1 MKRQLLICLLFF
13 ASTSATYA
21 NGLLIPVEPDL
32 PPLAMLNHHVDVNIE
47 DQLAVTRVQQ
57 TFRNHTDRKLE
68 ANYVFPVPAG
78 ASVRNF
84 TMWVNGRPMKGEL
97 LKADKA
103 RQIYTSIVRQ
113 TKNPAMLDYIGSDL
127 LSLKIY
133 PIPPKSD
140 QKVEISFTT
149 VAKKD
154 HDLVEYVYPL
164 KTDRMAAATLEEFR
178 LTLKLKSQ
186 QPIGN
191 LYSPTHQV
199 TVTRPDD
206 HQAVVQFEQYG
217 SQLDRDFQLFYTHS
231 GRDIGLTA
239 LEHRPLSSEDGYVVL
254 LLSPRPELDQRVP
267 RDIVFVLDK
276 SGSMMQEKKMEQAKQ
291 ALRHCLGE
299 LSPQDRFG
307 LIDFATT
314 VNRFRDELLPASE
327 EHIKRAKGWVADQ
340 YAGGGT
346 AIHEALSAALAMR
359 PDNSDRMFTVLFL
372 TDGQPTIGETD
383 TDKILANIKTKNTS
397 NTRIFTLGVGDNLN
411 AVFMDQLAEQTRALS
426 RYIRPGESLV
436 TNVAS
441 FFNKINN
448 PVLANLK
455 LSTGKGV
462 RLTEVYPPQLP
473 DLFHGDQLVVLAR
486 YQGSGHVAIMLDGKI
501 GKQEQKLVYELEFK
515 AQTADKPFVE
525 ELWARRKVGYLLDQ
539 IRINGE
545 KQELVDEVVRLAKNH
560 GITTP
565 YTSYLIMPDVAVEVA
580 STGSGPAGRVSR
592 KYYMAPAALAPRREG
607 DEQSK
612 LVDFAKRAQNEAGQ
626 LAGNR
631 GRFQDQ
637 KFDRLVRSKK
647 PAESRA
653 GKDARERIVAAQQ
666 LKGALDTARG
676 NYRNGLLRRN
686 QVDKLGV
693 DLAVWSQQLKCQSQV
708 RATAVCNVASRNCME
723 IGGVWIDAAFTTSTP
738 TVTVK
743 AQSDAYFQILQ
754 RQPQMK
760 EVFRLGNHVVW
771 ITPNGTGLVIDT
783 TDGADQMTDRE
794 IDALFAA
801 K

>member
-1 MKRQLLICLLFF
+1 MKRQLIISLFCF
-13 ASTSATYA
+13 ACASTAYA

-32 PPLAMLNHHVDVNIE
+32 PPLAMLNHHVNVTIE
-47 DQLAVTRVQQ
+47 DQVAVTRVQQ
-57 TFRNHTDRKLE
+57 TFRNHTDRNLE

-78 ASVRNF
+78 ASVRRF
-84 TMWVNGRPMKGEL
+84 TMWVNGQPMKGEL
-97 LKADKA
+97 VKAEKA
-103 RQIYTSIVRQ
+103 NQIYTSIVRQ

-133 PIPPKSD
+133 PIPAKGD

-164 KTDRMAAATLEEFR
+164 KTDRVAAATLEEFR
-178 LTLKLKSQ
+178 LTLNLKSQ

-199 TVTRPDD
+199 SIKRQND
-206 HQAVVQFEQYG
+206 HHAVVEFEQYG

-239 LEHRPLSSEDGYVVL
+239 LEHRPVTNEDGYVVL
-254 LLSPRPELDQRVP
+254 LVSPRAELDQRVP

-276 SGSMMQEKKMEQAKQ
+276 SGSMMHEKKMEQAKQ

-314 VNRFRDELLPASE
+314 VNRYRDQLMPATDE
-327 EHIKRAKGWVADQ
+327 QIKHAKGWVADQ

-346 AIHEALSAALAMR
+346 AIHEALTAALEMR
-359 PDNSDRMFTVLFL
+359 PDDSDRMFTVVFF
-372 TDGQPTIGETD
+372 TDGQPTIGETN
-383 TDKILANIKTKNTS
+383 TDKILADITNKNTA
-397 NTRIFTLGVGDNLN
+397 NTRIFTLGVGNNLN

-426 RYIRPGESLV
+426 RYIRPGENLA

-455 LSTGKGV
+455 LATGKGV

-486 YQGSGHVAIMLDGKI
+486 YQGSGETAVMLDGKI
-501 GKQEQKLVYELEFK
+501 GNQDQRLVYEVDFK
-515 AQTADKPFVE
+515 AQTDDKPFVE

-539 IRINGE
+539 IRVNGE
-545 KQELVDEVVRLAKNH
+545 KQELVDEVVRLAKTY

-565 YTSYLIMPDVAVEVA
+565 YTSYLIMPDAPVEVA
-580 STGSGPAGRVSR
+580 TTGKVYS
-592 KYYMAPAALAPRREG
+592 APAALAPRREG
-607 DEQSK
+607 DRQAR
-612 LVDFAKRAQNEAGQ
+612 LIDFAKGAQKEQGQ

-631 GRFQDQ
+631 GQFQDEA
-637 KFDRLVRSKK
+637 FDRLAKTKK
-647 PAESRA
+647 PMANRA
-653 GKDARERIVAAQQ
+653 DKNARQRVLEAQQ
-666 LKGALDTARG
+666 LKSNLDSARY
-676 NYRNGLLRRN
+676 NYQNGRLQQN
-686 QVDKLGV
+686 QVNKLGV
-693 DLAVWSQQLKCQSQV
+693 DLAVWSNQLKCQSQV
-708 RATAVCNVASRNCME
+708 QARAVCNVARRNCME
-723 IGGVWIDAAFTTSTP
+723 IGGVWIDESFTATTP

-743 AQSDAYFQILQ
+743 AQSDAYFRILQ

-771 ITPNGTGLVIDT
+771 ITPQGTGLVIDT
-783 TDGADQMTDRE
+783 TDGKEKMTDRE
-794 IDALFAA
+794 IDLLFAG